1 MKQRPIPNTGAP
13 CSIGRASVGVSLH
26 GTNHLPKRFIHPTH
40 DTHPDRHSPDFR
52 HLPPGRLSQTLP
64 KSHPVN
70 PLLLS
75 KPIAPTIPQRFSSI
89 GF

>member
-1 MKQRPIPNTGAP
+1 MKQRPIPSTDAP
-13 CSIGRASVGVSLH
+13 FSIGRASVGVSFH

-40 DTHPDRHSPDFR
+40 DTHPHRHSPDFH
-52 HLPPGRLSQTLP
+52 HLSPSPLCQPLP

-75 KPIAPTIPQRFSSI
+75 KPIAPTISQRFSSI